1 MPEKRQYVRMNTVFP
16 VEFEI
21 LPTNGRQAVSKLLQG
36 FTRDVSAGGM
46 CIELKSFGRETEKLL
61 QDSGANLHL
70 VINPTFSKH
79 PIQARARVAWLK
91 REETTSLTKFLIG
104 VSYTEIDSRARG
116 RLIGYAKRLIW
127 IPRATAAAVVGVV
140 ALSAGL
146 FIHNQKLLMEN
157 RRLVHQ
163 LVQSAEKKSG
173 VASDLYLL
181 QKRKTDLDR
190 ELSKAQENI
199 KRLEAAISSLT
210 AENTNQ
216 KNAYED
222 ELKEIIERQENIG
235 VELRDIREG
244 REKLRATYE
253 TLEESEKLTASAA
266 LRQMYGWLKSHQNLH
281 TGLVASFE
289 GDPSLE
295 DWAFTYDQSLA
306 SQTFL
311 VFGDV
316 KNAETI
322 LSFYDQ
328 RAQREKGAFYNT
340 YDTVSGDPVESII
353 HAGPNIWMG
362 IAALQYQHRVQ
373 DGRFVPLARSI
384 ADWVIGAMQD
394 AEGGIRGGPTV
405 AWYSTEHNLDAY
417 AFFTMLHE
425 VSGDAKYRQAAEK
438 VLAWIK
444 KYSYSA
450 EEKRMNRGKGDAT
463 IATDTFSWAIAAL
476 GPGKL
481 REIEFDPEAIMDFA
495 EQHCEVSVNYQQAGG
510 KAGEAR
516 GFDFAKAENI
526 GRGGVIST
534 EWTGQ
539 VIVTYQILSKYFNA
553 SGDTEKAALYA
564 DKANFYL
571 NELQKLII
579 TSPSRT
585 GQGRGCLP
593 YASVDNVDTGHGWR
607 TPKGRRTGSV
617 AATAYGIFAWIGY
630 NPFNLNDQ
638 KSVS

>member
-1 MPEKRQYVRMNTVFP
+1 MNTVFP

-21 LPTNGRQAVSKLLQG
+21 LPRNGQKNGSKLLQG
-36 FTRDVSAGGM
+36 FTRDVSTGGM
-46 CIELKSFGRETEKLL
+46 CIELKSFGKEIEKLL
-61 QDSGANLHL
+61 QDPEANLHL
-70 VINPTFSKH
+70 VINPTFSKD

-104 VSYTEIDSRARG
+104 VAYTEIDGRARG

-127 IPRATAAAVVGVV
+127 IPRVTAAAVAVV
-140 ALSAGL
+140 IVLSSGL
-146 FIHNQKLLMEN
+146 FLHNQKLMMEN
-157 RRLVHQ
+157 RKLVHQ

-173 VASDLYLL
+173 VASDIYLL

-190 ELSKAQENI
+190 ELSKAQGSI
-199 KRLEAAISSLT
+199 QRLEAAISSLT
-210 AENTNQ
+210 VENATQKSTYEEELQQIMERQ
-216 KNAYED
+216 KN
-222 ELKEIIERQENIG
+222 IG
-235 VELRDIREG
+235 MELRNIREG
-244 REKLRATYE
+244 REKLQETYK

-295 DWAFTYDQSLA
+295 DWAFTYDQSLV

-353 HAGPNIWMG
+353 HAGPNIWLG
-362 IAALQYQHRVQ
+362 IAALQYQHRVK

-384 ADWVIGAMQD
+384 ADWVIGTQD

-417 AFFTMLHE
+417 AFFTMLHQE
-425 VSGDAKYRQAAEK
+425 TGDAKYSAAAGK
-438 VLAWIK
+438 VLGWLK

-481 REIEFDPEAIMDFA
+481 KEIEFDPEAIMEFA
-495 EQHCEVSVNYQQAGG
+495 ELNCEVSVNYPQAGG
-510 KAGEAR
+510 QTGTAR
-516 GFDFAKAENI
+516 GFDFAKAENL

-539 VIVTYQILSKYFNA
+539 VIVTYQILSNYFKA
-553 SGDTEKAALYA
+553 QGDMEKAALYA

-638 KSVS
+638 KNIS